1 MSWADLVNN
10 NLVGS
15 GNVSKAAICG
25 FDGSIWGKSD
35 NFKLEQ
41 TEATA
46 AGKGFQNK
54 DALLGTGMKFEG
66 EKYFVLQADDERII
80 GKKGST
86 GFFIYKTGQA
96 VIISIYEDGVQPEQ
110 CSKTTGALADYF
122 KNMGALLIAA
132 LRHCSTRTFEQLPVK
147 TICAQCC
154 ISIG

>member
-35 NFKLEQ
+35 NFKIT
-41 TEATA
+41 TEEAAA
-46 AGKGFQNK
+46 AGRGFANK
-54 DALLGTGMKFEG
+54 DGLLGTGLKFEG
-66 EKYFVLQADDERII
+66 EKYFVLNADGDRVI
-80 GKKGST
+80 GKKGSQ

-96 VIISIYEDGVQPEQ
+96 VIISIYEGGVQPEA

-122 KNMGALLIAA
+122 K
-132 LRHCSTRTFEQLPVK
+132 
-147 TICAQCC
+147 
-154 ISIG
+154 SINY

>member
-35 NFKLEQ
+35 NFKLEPA
-41 TEATA
+41 EAAA

-54 DALLGTGMKFEG
+54 DSLLGTGMKFEG

-96 VIISIYEDGVQPEQ
+96 VIISIYEGGVQPEQ

-122 KNMGALLIAA
+122 K
-132 LRHCSTRTFEQLPVK
+132 
-147 TICAQCC
+147 
-154 ISIG
+154 SINY